1 MSKRCKGDHH
11 HVKTE
16 GGVIKSAAI
25 YSKRLV
31 AATLGGLPKT
41 LRGFKKSHS
50 LLKKD
55 NSVPN
60 RRLYRCQK
68 AAMTIL
74 GLSDVAT
81 EKEIGEEIKGH
92 ES

>member
-31 AATLGGLPKT
+31 AAILGGLSKT
-41 LRGFKKSHS
+41 LSGFNKSYS
-50 LLKKD
+50 LLKND

-60 RRLYRCQK
+60 
-68 AAMTIL
+68 
-74 GLSDVAT
+74 VAT
-81 EKEIGEEIKGH
+81 EKGIGCRILELAE
-92 ES
+92 